1 METRTRPPKGI
12 KTQYAQWGGVAVGT
26 LLIVCSVGD
35 HYVSLSLFFTGLAVV
50 IGSAC
55 YGRLGLSA
63 FSSFDPSRD
72 ARSMRRAAKRSADT
86 VLGNQEAPVIP
97 PDEFL
102 KILGERDQRG

>member
-1 METRTRPPKGI
+1 MESQAPHTKG
-12 KTQYAQWGGVAVGT
+12 KKVPYAQWGGVAVGT
-26 LLIVCSVGD
+26 LIVACSIGD
-35 HYVSLSLFFTGLAVV
+35 QHVSLSLFFTGLAMV

-63 FSSFDPSRD
+63 FSSFDPRRD
-72 ARSMRRAAKRSADT
+72 ARSMRRAAKRSADA

-102 KILGERDQRG
+102 KSLGEREQRG